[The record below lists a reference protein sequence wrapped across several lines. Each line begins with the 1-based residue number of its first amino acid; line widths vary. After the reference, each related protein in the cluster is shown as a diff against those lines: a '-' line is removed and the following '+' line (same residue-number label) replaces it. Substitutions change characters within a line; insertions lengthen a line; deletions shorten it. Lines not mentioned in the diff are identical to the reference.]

1 MSNNPPCV
9 WLLTD
14 AKPGHQNQLR
24 GLAARL
30 SVHSSAAC
38 HWVTVANSTASLW
51 RIWRGLNPAPHLPK
65 PDMLIAAGSATHRH
79 LLAAKRALACHAV
92 VLMRPSFPYRW
103 LDAALVPAH
112 DRPPSRTNVLVT
124 RGVLNAITP
133 VAQVTDTRTGLV
145 LIGGPSQH
153 YQWDTNGVIA
163 QVAQLCAQA
172 PDWQWTVADS
182 RRTPEDLLPAL
193 AALGLPN
200 LTTVPHSATNA
211 AWLPTQLASSGRIWV
226 SPDSVSMVYEALTSG
241 VPTGILNLQPCG
253 RGRVVRGIQ
262 ELVETGQLQ
271 RFGEPASPAEAAPLW
286 EADRAARWLVARF
299 FNG

>member
-1 MSNNPPCV
+1 VSNYPPCV
-9 WLLTD
+9 WLFTD

-30 SVHSSAAC
+30 SVHTHARC
-38 HWVTVANSTASLW
+38 HWLTVAAPGPNFW
-51 RIWRGLNPAPHLPK
+51 RMWRGVNPAPDLPK

-79 LLAAKRALACHAV
+79 LLAAKRALSCPAV
-92 VLMRPSFPYRW
+92 VLMRPNFPYRW

-133 VAQVTDTRTGLV
+133 VAQVADTRAGLV
-145 LIGGPSQH
+145 LLGGPSQH
-153 YQWDTNGVIA
+153 YHWDTDSV
-163 QVAQLCAQA
+163 VAQLVQLCTQA
-172 PDWQWTVADS
+172 PDWRWTVADS
-182 RRTPEDLLPAL
+182 RRTPKELLPGL
-193 AALGLPN
+193 AALGLAN
-200 LTTVPHSATNA
+200 LSTVPHASTNA
-211 AWLPTQLASSGRIWV
+211 EWLPAQLASSGQIWV

-253 RGRVVRGIQ
+253 RGRVVGGIQ

-271 RFGEPASPAEAAPLW
+271 RFGEPVRSAEVAPLW
-286 EADRAARWLVARF
+286 EADRAALWLQARF
-299 FNG
+299 FNN